1 MGISERPQS
10 WFLQIRY
17 KCTMLNMSCGC
28 AGYMPGRAVR
38 KKGRPQR
45 PFCISASIPVGW
57 AAFQGGA
64 SRFPISRPHR
74 AGPGFSRQ
82 SCGSSSTFGQAA
94 LPRFFSGGHGGLS
107 ISAYRRCSRP
117 AGFPPAGWRLS
128 PEGDG
133 QRFPP
138 RYRTHRMV
146 MSSEA
151 ALPSTWTDTSS
162 SICRST
168 EAGSRDGEE
177 ARARIIASLE

>member
-1 MGISERPQS
+1 MPQS
-10 WFLQIRY
+10 WSPSAENQRESIYFQRTTETKQPYAMTGPKFL
-17 KCTMLNMSCGC
+17 
-28 AGYMPGRAVR
+28 
-38 KKGRPQR
+38 
-45 PFCISASIPVGW
+45 
-57 AAFQGGA
+57 
-64 SRFPISRPHR
+64 
-74 AGPGFSRQ
+74 GPGFLRRWCRFAINFWTGRIASV
-82 SCGSSSTFGQAA
+82 F
-94 LPRFFSGGHGGLS
+94 PRRAGGLS

>member
-1 MGISERPQS
+1 MWMCLIHAWQS
-10 WFLQIRY
+10 RKKKGTPAASLLHPPPPSPLVGRHFTVGHPVFQ
-17 KCTMLNMSCGC
+17 
-28 AGYMPGRAVR
+28 AGRIVRAPASPGGRAAR
-38 KKGRPQR
+38 RQLLD
-45 PFCISASIPVGW
+45 
-57 AAFQGGA
+57 
-64 SRFPISRPHR
+64 RPHSL
-74 AGPGFSRQ
+74 GF
-82 SCGSSSTFGQAA
+82 F
-94 LPRFFSGGHGGLS
+94 PGGHGGLS